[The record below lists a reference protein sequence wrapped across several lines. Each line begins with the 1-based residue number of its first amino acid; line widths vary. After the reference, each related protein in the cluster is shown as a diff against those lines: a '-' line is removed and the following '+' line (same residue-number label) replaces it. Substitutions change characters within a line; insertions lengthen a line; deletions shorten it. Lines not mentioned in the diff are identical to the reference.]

1 MLGHRKLANLV
12 LLVLLA
18 STPSLADDLGESSTI
33 LCTAVQ
39 ATACSLEGECVTAAP
54 WTLNIPQFIEVDL
67 KKKEL
72 RTTKASGENRS
83 TPIKNIERDGDLIFL
98 QGVEG
103 GRAFSFVIRE
113 DTGMV
118 SIAVARDGPNVGV
131 FGACTPID
139 SSR

>member
-118 SIAVARDGPNVGV
+118 SIAVARDGTNVGV